1 MLPPRIAFAAL
12 SFQTG
17 TQEDEA
23 RKAAQKLFME
33 GQLLLDTRTSDSFRQ
48 AIEKF
53 EGTLPFWRKV
63 RDRYNEAVTLS
74 FIGQTYAAL
83 GEKQK
88 ALDYFNQTLPLWR
101 EIGHQHDEA
110 ITLSFIGKI
119 YETLGEK
126 QKALEFYN
134 RALPTLHAAGD
145 RDNEAST
152 LSFIGEIYDAL
163 GEKQKALDYYNQTLP
178 LLREVK
184 NAGGEAAMLTNIG
197 LIYDALGEKR
207 KALEFYNQALPPIRA
222 AGNRSDE
229 AHTLVNI
236 GLAYDS
242 LGEKQKALDQYQQA
256 LPILRATRDY
266 AAEAITLNNLGYVYN
281 SLGEK
286 QKALDYFEQA
296 LPILRD
302 IGDAR
307 TEAVTLNNLGWVYDS
322 RGEKQKAL
330 NNYERALPVLR
341 AAGDRFTEGVTLN
354 NIALVYHSLGQFD
367 KALDYFTQA
376 LKLRR
381 ELGDRPGEAVTLG
394 DAGMVYDALGETVK
408 ALDSYNESL
417 RLSRAVEDKS
427 VEASTLRRIAL
438 VEEKRGNLAAARAKM
453 EDALSIIE
461 SLRTRIA
468 GQELRASYF
477 ASVQKH
483 FETYISLLMHM
494 HRQQPAAGYDALALQ
509 TSERARA
516 RSMLEMLTEARADI
530 RQGVAPALLAREREL
545 QQKLTTL
552 AERQTRLLS
561 QKQPLE
567 QVSALKRELENVLA
581 EYQQVEAGIRTASP
595 RYAALTQPS
604 PLSLREIQRQTLDR
618 DTLLLEYS
626 LGDEKSFL
634 WAVTPTSLKSF
645 ELPPR
650 AEIENAARLVYQLL
664 TERNRQ
670 LKFETPE
677 EKQQRVVKA
686 DKDYVQAA
694 ARLSRMLLG
703 PVASELEKKRLLIV
717 CDGALNYIPF
727 AALPLAGDESSGK
740 YQPLIAD
747 HEVVSL
753 PSASTLAVLRR
764 ELAGRAPAR
773 KTLAVIADPVFDKN
787 DERIKSGKNENK
799 PATRSMTGAS
809 REHQSQESAV
819 KNSPAQTGE
828 QERVSI
834 QRLPFTRL
842 EADEILSLVPASASK
857 RALDFDAS
865 RATAT
870 SAELGEYRYVHFAT
884 HGILNSE
891 YPELSGI
898 VLSLVGRDGTEQDGF
913 LWAHEVFNLHLPV
926 EMVVLSGCR
935 TGLGKE
941 IKGEGLVGLTRGFMY
956 AGAARVM
963 VSLWDISDEA
973 SAELMAQ
980 LYRRMLGKEHL
991 SPAAALRAAQLAVW
1005 KEQRWQAPYYWAA
1018 FVLQGETR

>member
-1 MLPPRIAFAAL
+1 MRRFQRHSAVWKLLRSASWRVLPLLILSLNHTVHAGLPRQIEFAAHSL
-12 SFQTG
+12 HSFQTG
-17 TQEDEA
+17 AQTSDV
-23 RKAAQKLFME
+23 RTAAEKLSAE
-33 GQLLLDTRTSDSFRQ
+33 GRTLLAAGTADSFRQ
-48 AIEKF
+48 AIKKF
-53 EGTLPFWRKV
+53 EEALPLWRKAADRYDEAGTL
-63 RDRYNEAVTLS
+63 TL
-74 FIGQTYAAL
+74 IGRIYDAL
-83 GEKQK
+83 GEQQR

-101 EIGHQHDEA
+101 EIRDRSNEA
-110 ITLSFIGKI
+110 NAFGFIGK
-119 YETLGEK
+119 
-126 QKALEFYN
+126 
-134 RALPTLHAAGD
+134 
-145 RDNEAST
+145 
-152 LSFIGEIYDAL
+152 IYDAL
-163 GEKQKALDYYNQTLP
+163 GEKQKALDYYNRALP

-184 NAGGEAAMLTNIG
+184 DAGSEAAMLTNIG

-207 KALEFYNQALPPIRA
+207 KALEFYNRALPTLHA
-222 AGNRSDE
+222 GGNRRDE

-242 LGEKQKALDQYQQA
+242 LGEKQKALDHYRQA
-256 LPILRATRDY
+256 LTILRTTDDR
-266 AAEAITLNNLGYVYN
+266 AAEAITLNNLGYLYD

-286 QKALDYFEQA
+286 QKALDYFGQA
-296 LPILRD
+296 LPILRA
-302 IGDAR
+302 IGDAH
-307 TEAVTLNNLGWVYDS
+307 TEAITLNNIGYVYDS
-322 RGEKQKAL
+322 LDEKQTAL
-330 NNYERALPVLR
+330 NYYESALPVLR

-354 NIALVYHSLGQFD
+354 NIGLVYHSLGQFD

-376 LKLRR
+376 LTLRR
-381 ELGDRPGEAVTLG
+381 AIGDRPREAVTLS
-394 DAGMVYDALGETVK
+394 DAGMVYDALGQTGK
-408 ALDSYNESL
+408 ALEYYNESL

-438 VEEKRGNLAAARAKM
+438 VEEKRGNLSEARAKM

-468 GQELRASYF
+468 GQELRDSYF

-494 HRQQPAAGYDALALQ
+494 HREEPTAGYDALALQ
-509 TSERARA
+509 ACERAHA

-561 QKQPLE
+561 EKQATE

-581 EYQQVEAGIRTASP
+581 EYQQVEAEIRTASP

-604 PLSLREIQRQTLDR
+604 PLSLREIQRQTLDE

-634 WAVTPTSLKSF
+634 WAVTPTSMKSF
-645 ELPPR
+645 ELPAR
-650 AEIENAARLVYQLL
+650 AEIKSAARLVYQLL

-670 LKFETPE
+670 IKFETAE
-677 EKQQRVVKA
+677 EKQQRVDKA

-694 ARLSRMLLG
+694 ARLSKMLLG
-703 PVASELEKKRLLIV
+703 PVASQLEKKRLLIV

-727 AALPLAGDESSGK
+727 AALPAAGDVATGK
-740 YQPLIAD
+740 YQPLILD

-764 ELAGRAPAR
+764 ETAGRAPAR

-787 DERIKSGKNENK
+787 DERIKAGKNANE
-799 PATRSMTGAS
+799 PATRSLNGAS
-809 REHQSQESAV
+809 RAHQLKEPAI

-834 QRLPFTRL
+834 QRLPFTRF

-891 YPELSGI
+891 HPELSGI
-898 VLSLVGRDGTEQDGF
+898 VLSLVRRDGTEQDGF
-913 LWAHEVFNLHLPV
+913 LWAHEVFNLRLPA
-926 EMVVLSGCR
+926 ELVVLSGCR

-1018 FVLQGETR
+1018 FVLQGETK